1 MVRQA
6 SALPVA
12 HRVGAE
18 VEVGVVEAALGDPE
32 QGNLVLGNVAFV
44 VYTTLVNLLPL
55 ISVWPVLHHSFFV
68 PLPLVL
74 VGEAETTVH

>member
-1 MVRQA
+1 M
-6 SALPVA
+6 A

-18 VEVGVVEAALGDPE
+18 VEVGVVEAALGDSE
-32 QGNLVLGNVAFV
+32 LGNLVLGNVAFDR
-44 VYTTLVNLLPL
+44 TTLVDLRLL

-74 VGEAETTVH
+74 VGEAEPTAH